1 MDITEDKVIAIA
13 SRLRDGRA
21 VETEADAA
29 QWFYEY
35 FDKISQDF
43 GRDSCPHEIFP
54 AIVRVMV
61 EWVEVVRGA
70 DPELDLDTAHALA
83 SAIGELSSALRKCLA
98 ERA

>member
-1 MDITEDKVIAIA
+1 MDITEDNVIDIA

-35 FDKISQDF
+35 FDKVSQDF
-43 GRDSCPHEIFP
+43 GRDNCPHEIFP

-70 DPELDLDTAHALA
+70 DPELDLDTARALA